1 MFGLDAG
8 MPCFRR
14 TQQSTIRRLDVLG
27 KVNACVEGRMD
38 EAKENKNA
46 VITRGVDVLRRSEDC
61 IVIVI
66 HCRERSVLRCLF
78 KSLLCC
84 TFSHVGLCVHSSCE
98 SLLTGMLLLLAMTC
112 WV

>member
-1 MFGLDAG
+1 VFGLDAG
-8 MPCFRR
+8 ISCFRR

-38 EAKENKNA
+38 EAKESKNA

-66 HCRERSVLRCLF
+66 HCRERDQYSVVF
-78 KSLLCC
+78 SNLCC
-84 TFSHVGLCVHSSCE
+84 VALFLMSACVLLFTVHVRVC
-98 SLLTGMLLLLAMTC
+98 
-112 WV
+112 